1 MIICCEPMFE
11 RMGYVLKTLSLLSD
25 QSLTEKEKNIWFII
39 GGGGGGGGGGEHYH
53 EQQKVH
59 L

>member
-39 GGGGGGGGGGEHYH
+39 GGGGGGGEHYH